1 MLAGAKL
8 IQEKHNAASNNL
20 LMLERSNS
28 QLQIG
33 DGLKQHS
40 LLDTDETY
48 KYPKNLPVISES
60 TEKLCTLKL
69 K

>member
-1 MLAGAKL
+1 
-8 IQEKHNAASNNL
+8 
-20 LMLERSNS
+20 MLERSNS

-33 DGLKQHS
+33 DGLKQHH
-40 LLDTDETY
+40 LLDTDEIY

>member
-1 MLAGAKL
+1 
-8 IQEKHNAASNNL
+8 
-20 LMLERSNS
+20 MLERSNS